1 MNITICKISIVPI
14 CFLGKAMQRSTG
26 SLPSNRSVSDPE
38 LQRMVQQVQ
47 DVLPD
52 IPAPA
57 ILKDLGR
64 PAPAKQNYVLDNKFA
79 CN

>member
-1 MNITICKISIVPI
+1 
-14 CFLGKAMQRSTG
+14 MQKSTE

-64 PAPAKQNYVLDNKFA
+64 SAPAKKTMYYRKIINLPVIEYD
-79 CN
+79 